1 MKTTTKKNLIAGA
14 AGFGVMVGT
23 AVAAYAIPIP
33 FLRDAINDHAFALLV
48 WSVVTLVGSKTAKVV
63 YGKL

>member
-1 MKTTTKKNLIAGA
+1 MKTTTKKNLIAGG

-33 FLRDAINDHAFALLV
+33 FLRDAINDHVFALLT
-48 WSVVTLVGSKTAKVV
+48 WSVVTLVGAKTARFV

>member
-1 MKTTTKKNLIAGA
+1 MKTTTKKNLAAGS
-14 AGFGVMVGT
+14 AGFGVMVAT

-33 FLRDAINDHAFALLV
+33 FLREAINDHLFALIV
-48 WSVVTLVGSKTAKVV
+48 WSGVTVLGGKTARFV